1 MSRFAGKVAVV
12 TGAGRGIGAA
22 TSQLIAAEGGRVA
35 VCDVELALAEQT
47 ADGLGA
53 AGLSAANAQPY
64 GYDLS
69 KPANCEQLVADVV
82 GQFGRVDVLVNSAG
96 VCPRVAIEDMTEEVF
111 DSIMNINLKSI
122 FFLSRAAGDAMAT
135 HGWGRI
141 VNLSSV
147 GGRTGG
153 VYRATVYAASKAGV
167 ISMTKAFAR
176 HYAPHGI
183 LVNSVAPGS
192 VDTRMM
198 HEGVTD
204 EARQAQIDASPL
216 KRLST
221 PEEQAEVVA
230 FLASEANTYIT
241 GTTVDA
247 NGGALMPD

>member
-1 MSRFAGKVAVV
+1 MSRFEGKVAIV

-22 TSQLIAAEGGRVA
+22 TARLIASEGGRIA
-35 VCDVELALAEQT
+35 VCDVDQTLAQQTAAELA
-47 ADGLGA
+47 GNNGH
-53 AGLSAANAQPY
+53 PFV
-64 GYDLS
+64 YDLS
-69 KPANCEQLVADVV
+69 KPENCDQLVADVL
-82 GQFGRVDVLVNSAG
+82 GQLGRVDVLVNSAG
-96 VCPRVAIEDMTEEVF
+96 VCPRVAIEDMTEAVF

-122 FFLSRAAGDAMAT
+122 FFLSRAAGNAMAT
-135 HGWGRI
+135 NGWGRI

-176 HYAPHGI
+176 HFAAHGI

-198 HEGVTD
+198 HEGVTE
-204 EARQAQIDASPL
+204 EARQAQIEASPL
-216 KRLST
+216 NRLSA

-230 FLASEANTYIT
+230 FLASEANTYVT
-241 GTTVDA
+241 GATVDA

>member
-1 MSRFAGKVAVV
+1 VAIV

-22 TSQLIAAEGGRVA
+22 AAGLFAAEGARIA
-35 VCDVELALAEQT
+35 VCDIDLELANERAAAIRQAVG
-47 ADGLGA
+47 ADVAVAFGH
-53 AGLSAANAQPY
+53 
-64 GYDLS
+64 DLS
-69 KPANCEQLVADVV
+69 VPSNCDSLVAAVLD
-82 GQFGRVDVLVNSAG
+82 QLGRVDILVNSAG
-96 VCPRVAIEDMTEEVF
+96 VCPRVAIEDMTEAVF
-111 DSIMNINLKSI
+111 DSIMDVNLKSI
-122 FFLSRAAGDAMAT
+122 FFLSRAAGDAMRAN
-135 HGWGRI
+135 GWGRI

-176 HYAPHGI
+176 HFAVDSI

-198 HEGVTD
+198 HDGVS
-204 EARQAQIDASPL
+204 EAARQAQIDAVPL

-221 PEEQAEVVA
+221 PEEQAAVVA
-230 FLASEANTYIT
+230 FLASPANTYVT
-241 GTTVDA
+241 GATVDA

>member
-1 MSRFAGKVAVV
+1 MSRFGGKVAIV

-22 TSQLIAAEGGRVA
+22 TARLIASEGGRVA
-35 VCDVELALAEQT
+35 VCDVDEALAEQT
-47 ADGLGA
+47 AAELGC
-53 AGLSAANAQPY
+53 GQ
-64 GYDLS
+64 GYAFACDLL
-69 KPANCEQLVADVV
+69 KPANCDELVADVLR
-82 GQFGRVDVLVNSAG
+82 QLGRVDVLVNSAG

-135 HGWGRI
+135 NGWGRI

-147 GGRTGG
+147 GARTGG
-153 VYRATVYAASKAGV
+153 VFRATVYAASKAGV
-167 ISMTKAFAR
+167 VSMTKAFAR
-176 HYAPHGI
+176 HFAPHGI

-198 HEGVTD
+198 HEGVTE
-204 EARQAQIDASPL
+204 EARQAQVDASPL
-216 KRLST
+216 KRLSA

-230 FLASEANTYIT
+230 FLASEANTYVT
-241 GTTVDA
+241 GATLDA